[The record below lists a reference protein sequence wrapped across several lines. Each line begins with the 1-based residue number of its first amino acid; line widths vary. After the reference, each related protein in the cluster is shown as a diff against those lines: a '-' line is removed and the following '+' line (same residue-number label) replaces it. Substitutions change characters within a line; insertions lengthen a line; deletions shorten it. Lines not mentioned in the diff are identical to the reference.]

1 MTLNTSLEETMNAMG
16 AQAAIAA
23 RELGRATTEQKNK
36 ALIAAAQNLRGQTEE
51 LLTANRL
58 DMDIAKEA
66 GLNNARLD
74 RIALDAGRVE
84 GIAKA
89 LEDVAALP
97 DPVGDV
103 MARWDR
109 PNGLDISRIRVP
121 LGVIGVIYE
130 SRPNVTADAAALC
143 LKSGNA
149 VILRGS
155 SEIQNS
161 AKAVA
166 ACFDAALEGVGLPK
180 TCVQLVPTPDREAV
194 GMMLAGLEGTIDV
207 IVPRG
212 GKSLVE
218 RVQNDARVP
227 VFSHLD
233 GICHTYIHASAD
245 LEMAKDI
252 TLNAKLRRTGIC
264 GATETLLVD
273 RQCADTH
280 LKPLVEALLDEGCE
294 VRGDEDVASV
304 DKRVVMATAQDW
316 DTEYLDSIISVKLI
330 EGVEDA
336 ISHIAAHGSGHTE
349 AIISEDASAAEA
361 YLNGVDSAIVMHNA
375 STQFADGGEF
385 GMGAEIGIAT
395 GRFHARGPVGL
406 EQLTTF
412 KYQVRGSGQT
422 RPR

>member
-1 MTLNTSLEETMNAMG
+1 MTLNTSLEEIMNAMG

-23 RELGRATTEQKNK
+23 RELGRATTEQKNN
-36 ALIAAAQNLRGQTEE
+36 ALIAAAQNLRAQTEE

-74 RIALDAGRVE
+74 RIALDACRVE
-84 GIAKA
+84 SIAKA

-109 PNGLDISRIRVP
+109 PNGLDISRVRVP

-245 LEMAKDI
+245 IEMAKDI

-264 GATETLLVD
+264 GATETLLID

-280 LKPLVEALLDEGCE
+280 LKPLIEALLDEGCE
-294 VRGDEDVASV
+294 VRGDEDVANV
-304 DKRVVMATAQDW
+304 DKRVVPATAQDW

-336 ISHIAAHGSGHTE
+336 ISHIASHGSGHTE
-349 AIISEDASAAEA
+349 AIIAEDASAAEA